1 MTCNSAGVYL
11 ESLSFAQREVLR
23 TAQRVGRAVIHR
35 QLMSE
40 LGIGPAIALANHHCA
55 VAGAQ
60 LRGAMNKHAREIR
73 EL

>member
-1 MTCNSAGVYL
+1 MIAHPLGIYL
-11 ESLSFAQREVLR
+11 ESLSFAQREVRR

-35 QLMSE
+35 QLMTE
-40 LGIGPAIALANHHCA
+40 LEIGPAIALANHHCA
-55 VAGAQ
+55 VAGAE